1 MAAETFWLTAT
12 DHARLYTYTWLP
24 AEAPRAVVLLAH
36 GMAEH
41 AGRYGHLGEAL
52 ATAGIALY
60 APDLRGHGR
69 TAEAGVVGHYADR
82 CGWSRV
88 LDDLA
93 ELARHLHQVHP
104 GTPMVVMGHSMGS
117 YLAQGYL
124 LRHGSGVQGAIF
136 SGSNYQPPGFYRA
149 ARLVARLE
157 SLRQGAKGR
166 SALIERLSFGTF
178 NKAFRPT
185 RTRFD
190 WLNRDPAA
198 VDAYIN
204 DPLCGFRCT
213 NQLWLDLLQGLALIS
228 APGNLAQVNQ
238 RLPILIVGGSCDP
251 VSQGKRLTDLAHAWG
266 ATGSRPVTLKLYA
279 QARHEILNEIN
290 REEVIADLLA
300 WLQQAL
306 ATQCPARS
314 EQPPLPNPIRN
325 SHP

>member
-1 MAAETFWLTAT
+1 MPAQTFWLTAN
-12 DHARLYTYTWLP
+12 DHARLHIHAWLP
-24 AEAPRAVVLLAH
+24 AEPPSALVMLAH

-41 AGRYGHLGEAL
+41 AGRYGRLGQAL
-52 ATAGIALY
+52 AMAGIALY

-82 CGWSRV
+82 GGWNQV

-93 ELARHLHQVHP
+93 ELARHLRQIHP
-104 GTPMVVMGHSMGS
+104 GTPLVLMGHSMGS

-124 LRHGSGVQGAIF
+124 LHHGSGLQGAIL

-166 SALIERLSFGTF
+166 SALIEWLSFGTF

-213 NQLWLDLLQGLALIS
+213 NQLWLDLLEGLALIS
-228 APGNLAQVNQ
+228 SPANLMQVDAH
-238 RLPILIVGGSCDP
+238 LPVLIMGGSCDP

-266 ATGSRPVTLKLYA
+266 ATGRRPVTLKLYA

-290 REEVIADLLA
+290 REEVITDLLA

-306 ATQCPARS
+306 ATPCPARS